1 MKEFGKKGAISRR
14 SFLAALGLA
23 GASAAGAGLAGCAP
37 KQPTEAAGDDQTAL
51 ADTGT
56 LVETD
61 IPEDKIIETV
71 DCRRVRGWP
80 GRGGGRSPAFCR

>member
-37 KQPTEAAGDDQTAL
+37 KPEAIIDGLAL
-51 ADTGT
+51 ATQI
-56 LVETD
+56 LKE
-61 IPEDKIIETV
+61 K
-71 DCRRVRGWP
+71 RG
-80 GRGGGRSPAFCR
+80 AKE